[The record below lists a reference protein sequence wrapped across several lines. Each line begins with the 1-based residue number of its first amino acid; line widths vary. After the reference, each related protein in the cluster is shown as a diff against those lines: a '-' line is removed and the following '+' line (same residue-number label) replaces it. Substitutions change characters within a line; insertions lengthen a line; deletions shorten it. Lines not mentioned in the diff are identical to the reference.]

1 MKSRNPKL
9 LILVGP
15 PGSGKSSYAKYHL
28 RTEDNW
34 TRVSRDDFRAM
45 QFQGTLATNKI
56 ETMINTAVDASIEA
70 YLTNKTNVIIDA
82 THCKKEYITQFVNK
96 FSHLADIHFKVFEV
110 SKEDL
115 EERCKER
122 ETNTGKHIPVT
133 VIHKMSQQLEHLK
146 TIFDFAPIFKKEKPQ
161 IRFDKSIDKPT
172 CYLVD
177 LDGTVADAN
186 GRNMF
191 NPTNEEV
198 MADIPILPVIK
209 VIQSL
214 ALSHKIIFVSGRE
227 DSTREG
233 TTRWIRK
240 YIFNDE
246 TYEITLLM
254 RPQGNYQR
262 DSIIKREILDRDI
275 LPYYNVIGVFDDR
288 LQVVRECWNEAG
300 IFCFNVNQYLEK
312 F

>member
-1 MKSRNPKL
+1 MNKRIPKI

-15 PGSGKSSYAKYHL
+15 PGSGKSTFAKEYII
-28 RTEDNW
+28 ENKNW
-34 TRVSRDDFRAM
+34 VRVCRDDIRAM
-45 QFQGTLATNKI
+45 QFADTKAPDNI
-56 ETMINTAVDASIEA
+56 ELMVNSISESLISSLINQ
-70 YLTNKTNVIIDA
+70 KRNVLIDA
-82 THCKKEYITQFVNK
+82 THCKMKYITNIMK
-96 FSHLADIHFKVFEV
+96 NYKYLADIEFKLFEV
-110 SKEDL
+110 DVLEL
-115 EERCKER
+115 EERCLKR
-122 ETNTGKHIPVT
+122 EQEIGKHIPIQ
-133 VIHKMSQQLEHLK
+133 VIHAMSQNFDHLK
-146 TIFDFAPIFKKEKPQ
+146 TIFDFAPIYKKEKVAINFNP
-161 IRFDKSIDKPT
+161 DIDKPT

-191 NPTNEEV
+191 NPTDEEV

-214 ALSHKIIFVSGRE
+214 AISHKIIFVSGRE

-246 TYEITLLM
+246 IYEITLLM
-254 RPQGNYQR
+254 RPQGNYKR

-275 LPYYNVIGVFDDR
+275 LPHYNVVGVFDDR

-300 IFCFNVNQYLEK
+300 IFCFNVNQYLEE